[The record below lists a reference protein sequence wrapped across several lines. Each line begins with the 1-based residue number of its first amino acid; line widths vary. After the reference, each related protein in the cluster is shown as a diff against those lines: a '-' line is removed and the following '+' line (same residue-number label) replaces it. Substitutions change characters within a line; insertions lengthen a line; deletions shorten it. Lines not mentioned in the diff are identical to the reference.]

1 MDLEHSFI
9 IPVPPEQAWQALLD
23 VEQVAPCM
31 PGATV
36 DGFDGEV
43 ISGKIKIKVG
53 PVQMTYAG
61 KAHFTEKDEATKTV
75 VLEASGK
82 ETRGSGTA
90 SATIRSSLQDEN
102 GQTRVLVR
110 TTMTVTGRPAQFGR
124 GVMAEVGGRIIGKF
138 ATNLAAQLSG
148 EGTPAAS
155 ADEAAGTPAG
165 SNEAAGAP
173 AASSEAAGTPA
184 ASTPAAGA
192 RATAAAAA
200 TSGDED
206 EGNGLAAD
214 AAQLP
219 IEELGLPVRSFNSL
233 RREGVHTVGGLAAR
247 TEKELL
253 AIDGLGPQSIKEI
266 KSRLADHGLAL
277 TTPGV
282 TADET
287 AAGSVAAGTAST
299 GTASPGTA
307 STGTASTGTAAS
319 GTAGTAAPAGTAPAT
334 AASGGAASGGAASAG
349 AAPGTAGTGVGGPR
363 PAAVSPDTRTGTW
376 DAGTAAPDRSAANGL
391 LPPRSSRP
399 QDEDALDLLSVA
411 GLPLLKRVA
420 PAAGFL
426 LVAVVVFRV
435 VRRRRR
441 ASRA

>member
-36 DGFDGEV
+36 DGFDGEN

-61 KAHFTEKDEATKTV
+61 QARFTEKDEATKTV

-90 SATIRSSLQDEN
+90 SATIRSSLQDEG

-138 ATNLAAQLSG
+138 ASNLAAELSG
-148 EGTPAAS
+148 EGASQQAESAGTAATPA
-155 ADEAAGTPAG
+155 ET
-165 SNEAAGAP
+165 
-173 AASSEAAGTPA
+173 
-184 ASTPAAGA
+184 TPAAGTQA
-192 RATAAAAA
+192 AGTRAQ
-200 TSGDED
+200 
-206 EGNGLAAD
+206 AAD
-214 AAQLP
+214 AGAGAEANGGAGQPADQAQLP
-219 IEELGLPVRSFNSL
+219 IEELNLPVRSFNSL
-233 RREGVHTVGGLAAR
+233 RREGVHTVGGLTAR

-266 KSRLADHGLAL
+266 KAKLADRGLAL

-282 TADET
+282 TAEGAAADLPSAAT
-287 AAGSVAAGTAST
+287 AATST
-299 GTASPGTA
+299 GTPGT
-307 STGTASTGTAAS
+307 GTPSTGTAA
-319 GTAGTAAPAGTAPAT
+319 AGTAATGPTSTDTTSTGTTGTGPAATGGTAT
-334 AASGGAASGGAASAG
+334 
-349 AAPGTAGTGVGGPR
+349 GTGGPR
-363 PAAVSPDTRTGTW
+363 PAPVSAGARTGAW
-376 DAGTAAPDRSAANGL
+376 DAGAPPADRPAANGL
-391 LPPRSSRP
+391 LPPRGARP

-411 GLPLLKRVA
+411 GLPLLKRFA
-420 PAAGFL
+420 PVLGGL
-426 LVAVVVFRV
+426 ILVGVLVRI

-441 ASRA
+441 AARA

>member
-138 ATNLAAQLSG
+138 AANLAAQLSG
-148 EGTPAAS
+148 EGAPAAS
-155 ADEAAGTPAG
+155 ADETPGTPA
-165 SNEAAGAP
+165 P
-173 AASSEAAGTPA
+173 DSEAAGTPA
-184 ASTPAAGA
+184 AGTPAAGTGA
-192 RATAAAAA
+192 ADTAAAG
-200 TSGDED
+200 TGDES
-206 EGNGLAAD
+206 GVNGLASD

-247 TEKELL
+247 SEKELL

-266 KSRLADHGLAL
+266 KNRLADHGLTLA
-277 TTPGV
+277 TPGV
-282 TADET
+282 TADES
-287 AAGSVAAGTAST
+287 AADSVAAGTASS
-299 GTASPGTA
+299 GA
-307 STGTASTGTAAS
+307 AAS
-319 GTAGTAAPAGTAPAT
+319 GVTATPSAGTAQETAGTAPAGSAPGAAATAPAGSASGT
-334 AASGGAASGGAASAG
+334 AA
-349 AAPGTAGTGVGGPR
+349 TGSGGPR
-363 PAAVSPDTRTGTW
+363 PATVSPGERTGTW
-376 DAGTAAPDRSAANGL
+376 DAGAASADRSAANGP
-391 LPPRSSRP
+391 LPPRGARP

-420 PAAGFL
+420 PVLGSL
-426 LVAVVVFRV
+426 LVAGVLLGI

-441 ASRA
+441 ASRG